1 VWLGWWFLVLM
12 DLNEDLLGDTGLRHF
27 FRERGEVFHVWG
39 IQEVSLVQV
48 VGAMMVWPVNSTL
61 SLTLSLVMMS
71 DGVLRLNWY
80 HSLQKFVLFLWVA
93 IQSRMVWSTMVI
105 LILASSCFIV
115 LSSSPTPG
123 RPTSTFKV
131 TVPGLQTP
139 SYPSMVWTLVLGAS
153 LRCPG
158 LAPTPS
164 LVRGGPITSSGMLGS
179 YNGWRGL
186 SIWTRLEGSFPFLQV
201 SQLLV

>member
-1 VWLGWWFLVLM
+1 MRTSLG
-12 DLNEDLLGDTGLRHF
+12 
-27 FRERGEVFHVWG
+27 
-39 IQEVSLVQV
+39 
-48 VGAMMVWPVNSTL
+48 
-61 SLTLSLVMMS
+61 
-71 DGVLRLNWY
+71 
-80 HSLQKFVLFLWVA
+80 
-93 IQSRMVWSTMVI
+93 
-105 LILASSCFIV
+105 ILACATSSAKGGKFSTFEGYKRSA
-115 LSSSPTPG
+115 LSSPTPG